1 MKNSKLFLLKYLLI
15 LSFSTFLVALFAKA
29 WQAPTANP
37 PSEDLDEILT
47 TSDQPQSKEGDLN
60 IGPGLKYWIT
70 KLGNSFALKND
81 AGEIKFVLGQ
91 DGNVG
96 IGTTNPIGK
105 LHVEGDIRGY
115 ILSSNR
121 YPAGL
126 ETNILFNA
134 PNRYTV
140 SQSGSTSLNLSSL
153 FDGVF
158 TPTYSP
164 DGVDPSNPIV
174 ILIENLPSVHTQA
187 GAWVGWT
194 TRYWPP
200 SKFKIE
206 GYDTYNGFNNW
217 RVIADYSTTPYT
229 GGDFLVKIPVGGI
242 YTKLRFTIYEGT
254 GATGVNG
261 YKRVGLSEIFF
272 LHPEVGRLY
281 SGLLPTTMWE
291 VNGNVG
297 IGTTN
302 PNYKLDVKGNVRLGD
317 PSGASFVE
325 IADINKAEWRIATG
339 GYDLSF
345 QNDYDDDGSYDT
357 RVIITESGK
366 VGIGTTSPGARLHIL
381 SSARDQIL
389 VEGSSQNG
397 TGIMFRNTY
406 PDNNNEYFGIEWGG
420 IAPSRAGKFIFW
432 YAGTDTGYD
441 SAIMTLT
448 KSGNVGIGTTNPN
461 YKLDVQGQINA
472 SGGLCINGDCKSS
485 WGEVGGYWS
494 ANGNNIYNTNS
505 GNVGIGTTLPQYKLH
520 VNGSFAATYKNFDI
534 PDPRYN
540 DPHKRLI
547 HSSLEGPEHAVFYRG
562 EAKLK
567 NGKAIIKLPDY
578 FEALTRKE
586 GRTVILTCKNGWSP
600 LYVDG
605 EIENGKFIV
614 RTTKNGDP
622 NQEFYWE
629 VKAIRADVPPLEV
642 EVRR

>member
-1 MKNSKLFLLKYLLI
+1 MKNSKLLLLKYLLI
-15 LSFSTFLVALFAKA
+15 LSLSTFLVAFFVQA

-37 PSEDLDEILT
+37 PQEDLDEILT

-70 KLGNSFALKND
+70 KLGDSFALKND

-91 DGNVG
+91 DG
-96 IGTTNPIGK
+96 
-105 LHVEGDIRGY
+105 
-115 ILSSNR
+115 
-121 YPAGL
+121 
-126 ETNILFNA
+126 
-134 PNRYTV
+134 
-140 SQSGSTSLNLSSL
+140 
-153 FDGVF
+153 
-158 TPTYSP
+158 
-164 DGVDPSNPIV
+164 
-174 ILIENLPSVHTQA
+174 
-187 GAWVGWT
+187 
-194 TRYWPP
+194 
-200 SKFKIE
+200 
-206 GYDTYNGFNNW
+206 
-217 RVIADYSTTPYT
+217 
-229 GGDFLVKIPVGGI
+229 
-242 YTKLRFTIYEGT
+242 
-254 GATGVNG
+254 
-261 YKRVGLSEIFF
+261 
-272 LHPEVGRLY
+272 
-281 SGLLPTTMWE
+281 
-291 VNGNVG
+291 
-297 IGTTN
+297 
-302 PNYKLDVKGNVRLGD
+302 
-317 PSGASFVE
+317 
-325 IADINKAEWRIATG
+325 
-339 GYDLSF
+339 
-345 QNDYDDDGSYDT
+345 
-357 RVIITESGK
+357 K
-366 VGIGTTSPGARLHIL
+366 VGIGTTSPSGKLGIKQGHGDWITLERTADSGYWHIHNPSSQERIEIGYTSDSGTTQWGMFVIKNDGNLGIGTTSPAKKLHVNGDVQIENNLYMTDGTIYDANNVETNAIYDPEDSLMEIKDTAIIYDTATSDQHDYDVRIGGDAANALYIDTAEGAGLINLVAGAYWNGSDYLYGGSRGASRIKLHDGTFSLYVGGTSGTAGTTVTWKEVMRGL
-381 SSARDQIL
+381 SSGNA
-389 VEGSSQNG
+389 
-397 TGIMFRNTY
+397 
-406 PDNNNEYFGIEWGG
+406 YF
-420 IAPSRAGKFIFW
+420 PN
-432 YAGTDTGYD
+432 
-441 SAIMTLT
+441 
-448 KSGNVGIGTTNPN
+448 NVGIGTTNPN